1 MKSVRVLASSY
12 ETPLYC
18 SRCSLKRSISWTSS
32 SGRFSMK
39 PPRLVLYTKRG
50 TCNLEQICGQASRP
64 AHPDL
69 LSCRLA
75 KTSLTRYTHGGGY
88 DLRCDATTIRRA
100 DGSGDRVPVHHQ
112 VKERGA
118 GNGHEQT
125 TTEASYRSHNHSRA
139 SCGGSWPHV
148 ARIEQ
153 SPLPWRSGLS
163 FAVSLDDS
171 YACPSVSS
179 KCQCEGLSSTPNVVI
194 LLCALQ

>member
-64 AHPDL
+64 SHSDF

-75 KTSLTRYTHGGGY
+75 KTSLTRYTHNGGY

-125 TTEASYRSHNHSRA
+125 ITEASMDYCRT
-139 SCGGSWPHV
+139 SCAGTAQHCHDRVPAPTGSV
-148 ARIEQ
+148 
-153 SPLPWRSGLS
+153 G
-163 FAVSLDDS
+163 
-171 YACPSVSS
+171 
-179 KCQCEGLSSTPNVVI
+179 QC
-194 LLCALQ
+194 